1 MTTIGTMPL
10 AAVSRQ
16 PLGEG
21 AGHQAPGAGRQ
32 VVGGR
37 PSEQL
42 SLGTRNSELGTHAAP
57 GTQHFSVALAAAR
70 AGKSQAARAEE
81 AAASFVAVAFIEP
94 VLASMSKSTFA
105 EAPFAPGDA
114 ERRFQPMLHS
124 LLADRI
130 AHAARFPLTD
140 AVAERLMGRGSHL
153 PSAIGRQHDV
163 MDLSNRYEPT
173 PGLIGEVIHA

>member
-21 AGHQAPGAGRQ
+21 AGHQAPGTGRQ

-42 SLGTRNSELGTHAAP
+42 SLGTRNSELGIPSAP
-57 GTQHFSVALAAAR
+57 GTRHFSAALAVAMTDD
-70 AGKSQAARAEE
+70 SQLARAEE

-94 VLASMSKSTFA
+94 VLASMTKSSFA
-105 EAPFAPGDA
+105 EGPFAPGDA

-130 AHAARFPLTD
+130 AHAGRFPLTQ
-140 AVAERLMGRGSHL
+140 AVAERLVGRGSSQ
-153 PSAIGRQHDV
+153 PSAVSHQRDV
-163 MDLSNRYEPT
+163 MDVSNRYEPT